1 MENNNSVCYIARIN
15 EIKEIPGADNIEQTV
30 IDGRNC
36 VIEKG
41 EFAEGDLVIV
51 ATTDAIIPQDLSD
64 KLDIANYLRKGGRVR
79 TLELRGVY
87 SECLIIPI
95 RFLHGKTTMGDWDL
109 KEGSD
114 CMDFLQIFK
123 YEPPVQASS
132 RKIRYQSILSNL
144 WRKIRCSILTLN
156 KYK

>member
-15 EIKEIPGADNIEQTV
+15 EIKEIPGADNIEQTI

-41 EFAEGDLVIV
+41 EYAEGDLVIV

-123 YEPPVQASS
+123 YELPVQASS

-144 WRKIRCSILTLN
+144 WRKIQYSIFTLT
-156 KYK
+156 KCK